1 MQSFCS
7 LIQKLQFEVDFV
19 ALNNNGRMYVQVCE
33 TLRDSNNK
41 ILERE
46 LNSLR
51 KIGDNFEKL
60 ILTNDKMPLSNEEG
74 IIVRNVIDW
83 LLDK

>member
-19 ALNNNGRMYVQVCE
+19 AFNNNGRMYVQVCE

-51 KIGDNFEKL
+51 KIG
-60 ILTNDKMPLSNEEG
+60 ITM
-74 IIVRNVIDW
+74 RN
-83 LLDK
+83 